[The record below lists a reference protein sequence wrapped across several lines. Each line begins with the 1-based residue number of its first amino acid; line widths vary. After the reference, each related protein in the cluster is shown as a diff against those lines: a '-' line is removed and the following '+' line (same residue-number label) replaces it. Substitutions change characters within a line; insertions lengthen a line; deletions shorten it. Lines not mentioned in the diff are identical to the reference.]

1 MSNII
6 RTVLKVDDL
15 LDNRIDIKKEKE
27 KQEKEKKDK
36 EKKDLEEK
44 EKKEAEKEKKEKANN
59 DMKDAWN
66 LKRCKSILLIKK
78 YKK

>member
-15 LDNRIDIKKEKE
+15 LDNRIDMKKDKE
-27 KQEKEKKDK
+27 KQEKDKNDKVKK
-36 EKKDLEEK
+36 EQEEK
-44 EKKEAEKEKKEKANN
+44 EKKEAEKEKKQKANN

-66 LKRCKSILLIKK
+66 FKIIIR
-78 YKK
+78 